1 MPAEPQHEEAGEPP
15 ECDDRRAAER
25 NPHDPFRDRLP
36 PLEPVVGDQP
46 APEQVAE
53 RIACPADGEKGDDG
67 PAGGP
72 PARQRRGARGCREGD
87 ARPCPPPWIGEAQ
100 DRGPPY

>member
-46 APEQVAE
+46 APEQGAE

-67 PAGGP
+67 PAAGRS
-72 PARQRRGARGCREGD
+72 ARPRRRARGCPAVDETP
-87 ARPCPPPWIGEAQ
+87 APPVFMEKATAG
-100 DRGPPY
+100 RG